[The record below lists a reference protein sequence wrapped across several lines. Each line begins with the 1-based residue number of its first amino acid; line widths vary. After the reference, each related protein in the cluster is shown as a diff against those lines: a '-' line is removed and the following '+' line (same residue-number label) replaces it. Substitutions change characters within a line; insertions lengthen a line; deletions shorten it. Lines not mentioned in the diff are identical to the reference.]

1 MGYYRLN
8 RHIQHE
14 DMWLLN
20 KNIKALDI
28 VKYLDIYTG
37 SNMYIIIMKLDELN
51 FKNGQDIIDN

>member
-1 MGYYRLN
+1 
-8 RHIQHE
+8 
-14 DMWLLN
+14 MWLLN